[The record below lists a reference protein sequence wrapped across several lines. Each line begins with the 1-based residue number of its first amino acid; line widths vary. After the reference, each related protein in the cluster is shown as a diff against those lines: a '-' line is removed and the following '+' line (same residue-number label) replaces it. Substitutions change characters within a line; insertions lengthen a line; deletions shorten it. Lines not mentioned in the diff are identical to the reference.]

1 MTIRIESSNLL
12 LRFVKKLPHGYHIFK
27 IVFCSSG
34 IARFSTYFCLIFPL
48 RQPEVTTK
56 KLCGMTSKNQNVILC
71 KITVKYLQN
80 VKILHANTN
89 AKTWRFQKQACL
101 GQEQRSNSY
110 LDLTI
115 FCSVVQTQT
124 QCSAH
129 LEKKLKNNLTYEC
142 METPYH

>member
-1 MTIRIESSNLL
+1 MGLKLLFRKQTYLQGQCHEIFPSVFYRFANYLGPGWHAKAFLNMTSRIESSNLL
-12 LRFVKKLPHGYHIFK
+12 LRFVKKLPLGYHIFK

-89 AKTWRFQKQACL
+89 AKTWRF
-101 GQEQRSNSY
+101 
-110 LDLTI
+110 
-115 FCSVVQTQT
+115 
-124 QCSAH
+124 
-129 LEKKLKNNLTYEC
+129 
-142 METPYH
+142 